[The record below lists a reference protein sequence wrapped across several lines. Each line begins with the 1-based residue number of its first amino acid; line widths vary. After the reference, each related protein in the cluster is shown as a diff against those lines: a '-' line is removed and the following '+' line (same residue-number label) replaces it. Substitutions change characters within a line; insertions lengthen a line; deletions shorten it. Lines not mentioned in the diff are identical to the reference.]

1 MIDLIISDKSKIKT
15 TKRVYLLQNI
25 KSSNYINI
33 GTIIIEDKSSH

>member
-15 TKRVYLLQNI
+15 TKSIFTPKY

>member
-1 MIDLIISDKSKIKT
+1 MIDLIISDKSKIKQQ
-15 TKRVYLLQNI
+15 KVYLLKNI